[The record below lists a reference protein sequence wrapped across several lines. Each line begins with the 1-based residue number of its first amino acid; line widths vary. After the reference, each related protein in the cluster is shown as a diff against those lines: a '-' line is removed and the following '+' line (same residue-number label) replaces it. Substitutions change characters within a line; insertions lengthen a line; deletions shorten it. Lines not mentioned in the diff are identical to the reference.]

1 MKLSMMKLVFS
12 SQITSRNAWKL
23 KCIFFFYVLYP
34 ECGAPDDLRPVSRVW
49 CSWRFCTLCGR
60 EPLGVVF
67 FPENLVTCVVSLILK
82 LKLKLSLFFPPRSS
96 ILQAE
101 SKKDH
106 EEVKFFIKL
115 ILQQQLTFKTS
126 FFLRTKYINVFIIE
140 NLEKS

>member
-1 MKLSMMKLVFS
+1 M
-12 SQITSRNAWKL
+12 
-23 KCIFFFYVLYP
+23 
-34 ECGAPDDLRPVSRVW
+34 
-49 CSWRFCTLCGR
+49 
-60 EPLGVVF
+60 VF

-126 FFLRTKYINVFIIE
+126 FFLRTKHINVFIIE